1 VTYSSG
7 VFAASADRVSLASLI
22 FKNVGRKC
30 PLWTRRSDM
39 LTKDEDLPPGVQEA
53 LERTMAG
60 WRELLAYLRGN
71 MTEEAFLKFLEEQ
84 RRMRAQQ

>member
-1 VTYSSG
+1 
-7 VFAASADRVSLASLI
+7 
-22 FKNVGRKC
+22 
-30 PLWTRRSDM
+30 M